1 MGGSVGNRGVN
12 YKIVMTA
19 YYRISVNIVDLVYK
33 VGILIHVS

>member
-19 YYRISVNIVDLVYK
+19 YYNFRVNIVSV
-33 VGILIHVS
+33 